1 MDMNTESLAAW
12 DRNAEF
18 WDKNMGDD
26 GNDYY
31 KIVEVPVLQRMAGV
45 RDGDRALDIA
55 TGNGLAARWL
65 ASQGASVLATDG
77 SKTMLEYGKRRAAGM
92 NSITFE
98 LLDVTS
104 SEAFERFIEKETANH
119 GLFDIVVVNMAI
131 MDISTLEPLA
141 AALPRLLKKGTGRF
155 VATILHPLMTAG
167 ITRLVEFSDD
177 QATGREQKHRSI
189 KLSKYLHVPPQK
201 GVATKGQPFHQYH
214 FHRPI
219 HELLAPFLRSGLV
232 LDALEEPNFDEDYV
246 ASNDLDDRSLRTLT
260 QIPKILAFRLRTV
273 DGIS

>member
-1 MDMNTESLAAW
+1 MDMTRESLATW

-18 WDKNMGDD
+18 WDEGMGDH

-31 KIVEVPVLQRMAGV
+31 KIVEVPALQRMAGV

-55 TGNGLAARWL
+55 TGNGLTARWL
-65 ASQGASVLATDG
+65 SSQGASVIATDG
-77 SKTMLEYGKRRAAGM
+77 SRTMLECAKRRGAGM
-92 NSITFE
+92 NSITYE
-98 LLDVTS
+98 LLDATS
-104 SEAFERFIEKETANH
+104 SEAFERFIEKETN
-119 GLFDIVVVNMAI
+119 GLFDIVVMNMAI

-141 AALPRLLKKGTGRF
+141 AALPGLLKKGTGRF

-167 ITRLVEFSDD
+167 ITRLVEVSDD
-177 QATGREQKHRSI
+177 QATGCEQKHLSI

-201 GVATKGQPFHQYH
+201 GAARKGQPVHQYH

-260 QIPKILAFRLRTV
+260 QIPKILAFRLRSV